1 MQDKVRAIQINVVDS
16 PGLAK
21 WLEELA
27 NGFATM
33 RYVADGIGIIYSGD
47 RGNPQIYFEPIFAA
61 NLTIFD
67 KNEPLTLAPE
77 KPKTPR
83 KRATATQ
90 VPELFPITDEMR
102 EWAAT
107 NKLRVDLD
115 AETAQFLDHFKGTGG
130 RKIDW
135 LATWRLWMRR
145 STSFAPRG
153 SHATVKRSDGLS
165 TNPFFRMMQ
174 EEGYTNGESTMDTTH
189 GDTSLSGD
197 RPRTLGPSPKDI
209 RSRERSS
216 GMDDDAGW

>member
-1 MQDKVRAIQINVVDS
+1 MQNEVRAIQINVAGS

-27 NGFATM
+27 DGFAVM
-33 RYVADGIGIIYSGD
+33 RYVADGIGVIYSGA
-47 RGNPQIYFEPIFAA
+47 RVNPQNHFEPIFA

-67 KNEPLTLAPE
+67 QNEPLTLAPE
-77 KPKTPR
+77 KPKAPR

-90 VPELFPITDEMR
+90 VPESFPITAEMR
-102 EWAAT
+102 EWAVE
-107 NKLRVDLD
+107 NKIRVDLD

-145 STSFAPRG
+145 SASFTPRG
-153 SHATVKRSDGLS
+153 SHTTAKRADSLS

-174 EEGYTNGESTMDTTH
+174 EEGYENGETILDTTH
-189 GDTSLSGD
+189 GDTSLFGD
-197 RPRTLGPSPKDI
+197 HPGALGASPKDI
-209 RSRERSS
+209 RSGECSG